1 MLYVTNISC
10 LFSYTNCYLYYYYYY
25 YYYYLPSFCG
35 AVIYLF
41 IYLPTIRLNS
51 MLSEIVM
58 GWLSFLLLIIL
69 KEFSP
74 AVDYTLSED
83 NASMFIFENIFY

>member
-1 MLYVTNISC
+1 MLYVANISC

-25 YYYYLPSFCG
+25 YYYYLPSFCS
-35 AVIYLF
+35 AV
-41 IYLPTIRLNS
+41 IYLPTIGLDS

-58 GWLSFLLLIIL
+58 GWLSFLLLIL